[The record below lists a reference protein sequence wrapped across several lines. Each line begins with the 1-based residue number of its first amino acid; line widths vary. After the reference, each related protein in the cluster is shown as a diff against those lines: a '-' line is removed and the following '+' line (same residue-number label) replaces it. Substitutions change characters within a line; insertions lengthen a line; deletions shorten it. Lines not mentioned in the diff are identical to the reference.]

1 MEVKKY
7 SYYLTDNFNIIQI
20 NSSKLYET
28 SVLYSIHKLK
38 KIFSNFQKCQHYADD
53 FESLFGE

>member
-28 SVLYSIHKLK
+28 SVLYSIQNEKRFFL
-38 KIFSNFQKCQHYADD
+38 IFKNVNIM
-53 FESLFGE
+53 